1 MLEAKQSPSCH
12 HLSLIAVESDLKAAD
27 SKVTS
32 SKTDPFLLQ
41 NLHMERQGRA
51 ITVHRSSKR
60 IWCKVQSCT
69 TVKAMQAGW
78 QDAHMPWRQGK
89 VAASSATITCLGPLA
104 TVREKRARS
113 ALSLHSHSPT
123 LSADANTQIFRPLSC
138 LPMLHHSKYLQETCF
153 FLSHLLLRPR
163 FSLHLFCFAVFAFLV
178 VWFAGRIKVF
188 LSLPSLQ
195 GWNLIGLT

>member
-41 NLHMERQGRA
+41 NLHMERQGQA

-78 QDAHMPWRQGK
+78 QVAHMPWRQGK

-104 TVREKRARS
+104 TEPEKKEQDLHSLCTLIPQLFLQMQILKFSDRFHAFPCFITANICRRHASFWAISSLDLDSPFTSS
-113 ALSLHSHSPT
+113 ALQSL
-123 LSADANTQIFRPLSC
+123 
-138 LPMLHHSKYLQETCF
+138 
-153 FLSHLLLRPR
+153 
-163 FSLHLFCFAVFAFLV
+163 LF
-178 VWFAGRIKVF
+178 
-188 LSLPSLQ
+188 
-195 GWNLIGLT
+195 